1 MNDSAERGGLRFS
14 PVAADA
20 RRPLLPREIVLAY
33 KRRHIEDTFAELC
46 VEQGYRGTTIA
57 DICRRGRVARGTVY
71 EHFANKEH
79 IFLALLD
86 RSLAELSERVE
97 DGCGRAGEE
106 PDGRLVGGL
115 DALLAWVA
123 AEPAQAW
130 ICLVESFCATPA
142 SLQRYLE
149 GIERFSALLAGVV
162 PGEVSRP
169 PTTAES
175 LVGGLA
181 ALLSGLLRS
190 GEAQRAPELGP
201 QLLTFLRAPFLALPG
216 SAG

>member
-1 MNDSAERGGLRFS
+1 MNAAAERSGLRLS

-33 KRRHIEDTFAELC
+33 RRRRIEHAFAELC

-57 DICRRGRVARGTVY
+57 DICRRAGVARNTLY

-97 DGCGRAGEE
+97 DGCARAGRE
-106 PDGRLVGGL
+106 PDGRLAGGVG
-115 DALLAWVA
+115 ALLAWVA

-130 ICLVESFCATPA
+130 VCLVESFCATPA

-149 GIERFSALLAGVV
+149 GIERFSALLAGAV

-169 PTTAES
+169 PTMEES

-181 ALLSGLLRS
+181 ALLTGLLRS
-190 GEAQRAPELGP
+190 GEAQRAPDLGP